1 VKQAPDRRLHSIA
14 LVSNEQAESFFSRL
28 DRLVS
33 AVRAYCVVV
42 VVVVVAAAG
51 LLEPLEV
58 DAATATA
65 TTATAAA
72 TMPAV
77 MPPAAA
83 PVAAFAPPDVPLAGV
98 CASALPAKNT
108 DVITMAS
115 AFFIFI
121 SCDKTPASD
130 SGRAFLNAAPTAQLL
145 SVLRCCCG
153 CLTIR
158 TKLVADELCKGRAIR
173 QASCQIL
180 ING

>member
-1 VKQAPDRRLHSIA
+1 
-14 LVSNEQAESFFSRL
+14 
-28 DRLVS
+28 
-33 AVRAYCVVV
+33 VVV

-51 LLEPLEV
+51 LLELFEV

-83 PVAAFAPPDVPLAGV
+83 PVAASAPPDVPLAGV
-98 CASALPAKNT
+98 CASALPARNT

-121 SCDKTPASD
+121 SCDKTPASNN
-130 SGRAFLNAAPTAQLL
+130 GRAFLDAAPTAQFL
-145 SVLRCCCG
+145 SVLRCCCAY
-153 CLTIR
+153 LTIR
-158 TKLVADELCKGRAIR
+158 T
-173 QASCQIL
+173 
-180 ING
+180 